1 MCSLVYVCVCV
12 LVWGGN
18 WFFNS
23 KYTLLVGCEVGNN
36 ITLKHVCV
44 SGWGNWFFIS
54 KCTLLVDCEVRNNI
68 TLKHVCVRVSGR
80 GNWFFISKCTL
91 LVGCEVGNNITCKH
105 VCVCVRACEWKGEL
119 VLHFKVHPLGWL

>member
-54 KCTLLVDCEVRNNI
+54 KCTLLFGCEVRNNI
-68 TLKHVCVRVSGR
+68 TLKHVRV
-80 GNWFFISKCTL
+80 C
-91 LVGCEVGNNITCKH
+91 
-105 VCVCVRACEWKGEL
+105 ACEWKGEL